1 MLREIDLMQI
11 GEHEED
17 DIMILYEDA
26 VYSVEEFR
34 QMIRVLADE
43 AEEEEEAEEEAEDE
57 DDGILILDDEE
68 EEEEL
73 PFPVEE
79 PKKSARDSRA
89 LITEA
94 VEHGCTT
101 ASEIVKYTGLASQT
115 VYNHRDLWKD

>member
-1 MLREIDLMQI
+1 MLKETKEMRYADLI
-11 GEHEED
+11 IYDEGVYTPEELSEALGLRFLVEED
-17 DIMILYEDA
+17 DDED
-26 VYSVEEFR
+26 
-34 QMIRVLADE
+34 
-43 AEEEEEAEEEAEDE
+43 EDE

-68 EEEEL
+68 EEDL